1 MENNNTNTT
10 AWVWA
15 IVAVIVIGGLIL
27 IANKVSEQKPQNEE
41 NVVVQNETGTVGTTT
56 VTETVKPATTV
67 KRVVKTTSVKPK
79 PANNVVRYTSKGFEP
94 SILEI
99 KRGESVEFVNL
110 SDKAMVIKSHD
121 ETPVNFYPGFSQE
134 SGPLGKGGKFYFAFT
149 LPGTWFYYNLNG
161 NKEQGIIIVK

>member
-1 MENNNTNTT
+1 MENNNTNTSK
-10 AWVWA
+10 WVWG
-15 IVAVIVIGGLIL
+15 IVAVIVVIGLIL
-27 IANKVSEQKPQNEE
+27 IANKGSEQQPQNE
-41 NVVVQNETGTVGTTT
+41 NSIVTQSETETVGTTT
-56 VTETVKPATTV
+56 VTDTVKPATTV
-67 KRVVKTTSVKPK
+67 KRVVKPTAVTPK

-99 KRGESVEFVNL
+99 NRGESVEFVNQ

-121 ETPVNFYPGFSQE
+121 ETPENFYPGFSQE